1 MSKQTQGVFREGKF
15 YDYFEL
21 LKENEQ
27 VTLTVDKMRPDR

>member
-21 LKENEQ
+21 LKEYEQ